1 MSAEFGMDYRTVM
14 AMPLRTFWAYNRQI
28 NRIRA
33 ERDQRTLRLLVA
45 AQANTVDTIKQLN
58 ETLRQEVEM
67 PIVVEK
73 QFDAAKFD
81 ELAKKFNKGA

>member
-1 MSAEFGMDYRTVM
+1 MDYRTVM
-14 AMPLRTFWAYNRQI
+14 AMPLRTFWSLNRQI

-33 ERDQRTLRLLVA
+33 EKDQRLLRLLVN
-45 AQANTVDTIKQLN
+45 ANSPTPEGLKALN
-58 ETLRQEVEM
+58 ESLRQEIEM
-67 PIVVEK
+67 PVLVEK